1 MQLGATR
8 AVKVAQTR
16 PPSQVT
22 KQALKETLLRKIIG
36 SPDARLHSTLTAHS
50 LGSRR
55 GRHQACPPRSCDMQH
70 QNLSTKRAAHQKKT
84 QMLPTH
90 SPGQRHAV
98 ETTVL
103 AQVCSL
109 CPLQSELDHAK
120 LLVDHAV
127 AVQENDH
134 AHAVVVQRFCTHAKN
149 HQKKT
154 IMSMLWLFKTP

>member
-1 MQLGATR
+1 M
-8 AVKVAQTR
+8 K
-16 PPSQVT
+16 
-22 KQALKETLLRKIIG
+22 
-36 SPDARLHSTLTAHS
+36 
-50 LGSRR
+50 
-55 GRHQACPPRSCDMQH
+55 H

-84 QMLPTH
+84 QMLPTR

-134 AHAVVVQRFCTHAKN
+134 ARAVVVQRFCTHTKN
-149 HQKKT
+149 HQNDHAHAVVVQKLPVHAVLQENHVDHAAVHEKLRENLPDHAVLQENHLDHAVVLST
-154 IMSMLWLFKTP
+154 HAA